1 MRNRIWP
8 NLIAILFFCSTPIV
22 AQRPAT
28 LRGQVTDQL
37 GAVVVGVSVT
47 VTDANSKKT
56 STQTDSNGSYRFDNL
71 TGGVYS
77 LSAQQKGFAPETV
90 NALQLSAGPN
100 TRDLQL
106 NVAIEEQRVT
116 VDDM

>member
-8 NLIAILFFCSTPIV
+8 NLIAILLFCSTTVV
-22 AQRPAT
+22 AQRPT
-28 LRGQVTDQL
+28 SLHGQITDQL

-47 VTDANSKKT
+47 VTDANRKKT

-71 TGGVYS
+71 TGGVYT

-90 NALQLSAGPN
+90 KGLQLSAGPN
-100 TRDLQL
+100 TRDL
-106 NVAIEEQRVT
+106 
-116 VDDM
+116 